1 MSTIQS
7 APTESAPMS
16 LEQELNNLLK
26 ERMKARDSE
35 AVGVIRMI
43 KSRVLEQKKSADFS
57 GEVTDELVL
66 KVIATYVKQMK
77 KALVEYERM
86 GADGNDQAEGLKFEI
101 AFLEPFLPKKLDEAA
116 TRELVAAAAARE
128 SIADP
133 KQMGRLI
140 GAVMKTHRDQVEPAL
155 VKQFAQEILTGS

>member
-7 APTESAPMS
+7 AATESLSMP

-26 ERMKARDSE
+26 ERMKARDGE

-43 KSRVLEQKKSADFS
+43 KSRIMEQKKSPDFS
-57 GEVTDELVL
+57 GDVTDELVI

-77 KALVEYERM
+77 KALQEYERM
-86 GADGNDQAEGLKFEI
+86 GENGNQQAAGLKFEI

-116 TRELVAAAAARE
+116 TRDLVAAAAARE
-128 SIADP
+128 SISDP

-155 VKQFAQEILTGS
+155 VRQLAQQLLSGT